1 MKRTF
6 IAIKIPISKQTAEV
20 ILDIKSELSDDKI
33 KWVEI
38 FQMHI
43 TLFFVGDTEDE
54 MIGKI
59 SDHLGE
65 LLKTQKPFKLN
76 CKGLGLF
83 KNLSNL
89 RVLWLGIEESAPLQ
103 NLKTRVDGLMKN
115 LGFEIEKRAFK
126 PHLTLGRIKYIKDK
140 DRLKNLL
147 ERYNDFEFQGFK
159 IDKVIFYESR
169 LTSDGPIYKAIKE
182 IPLN

>member
-20 ILDIKSELSDDKI
+20 IQDIKSELRDDKI

-43 TLFFVGDTEDE
+43 TLFFLGDTENK
-54 MIGKI
+54 MIEEI
-59 SDHLGE
+59 SYHLGE

-83 KNLSNL
+83 KNLSNP
-89 RVLWLGIEESAPLQ
+89 RVLWLGIDKSVPLQ
-103 NLKTRVDGLMKN
+103 NLKTRIDGLMKN

-140 DRLKNLL
+140 DMLMNLL
-147 ERYNDFEFQGFK
+147 ERFNDFVFQEFI

-169 LTSDGPIYKAIKE
+169 LTSDGPIYKVIKE
-182 IPLN
+182 ISLD

>member
-6 IAIKIPISKQTAEV
+6 IAIKIPVSKQTAEF
-20 ILDIKSELSDDKI
+20 IQDIKSELRNDKI
-33 KWVEI
+33 NWVEI

-43 TLFFVGDTEDE
+43 TLYFLGDTEDE
-54 MIGKI
+54 MIEKI
-59 SDHLGE
+59 SYHLGE
-65 LLKTQKPFKLN
+65 LLKNQTPFKLN

-83 KNLSNL
+83 KNLSNP
-89 RVLWLGIEESAPLQ
+89 RVLWLGIEESVQLQ
-103 NLKTRVDGLMKN
+103 NLKTRIDGLMKN

-140 DRLKNLL
+140 EKLKNLL
-147 ERYNDFEFQGFK
+147 ERYNDFEFQEFK
-159 IDKVIFYESR
+159 IDKLIFYESR

-182 IPLN
+182 ILLN